1 MTIETEIAGLTQ
13 ATTDLLD
20 AVNVRKAT
28 LDGKVTEATTQA
40 SLATSNGAAQVALA
54 AAQVSAATTQAN
66 NAAASATAA
75 NTAKT
80 AAETAKT
87 AAETAKNAAVT
98 AQNNAVAV
106 VTGGAAT
113 LVPEAGKIPLADALG
128 KISALWVALTALVE
142 QSDIGTGPNQVPLNQ
157 FLGDLAYQGWSNLS
171 MKVVDPS
178 DVGSA
183 PHQIPLNQFLGGM
196 AFQSHMSVN
205 IEGGILQGQ
214 VRRRAPVIKTSA
226 FTVANNEHWLVCNGT
241 ASIAVTLPDPALNE
255 GREIMLTNR
264 AAFTVVSASSNVV
277 PLVGGAAGTDIL
289 SATAGKYATLV
300 SNGINWIITQA
311 N

>member
-28 LDGKVTEATTQA
+28 LDGKVTEATAQA

-106 VTGGAAT
+106 VTGGTAT

-128 KISALWVALTALVE
+128 KINALWVALTALVE

-157 FLGDLAYQGWSNLS
+157 FLG
-171 MKVVDPS
+171 
-178 DVGSA
+178 
-183 PHQIPLNQFLGGM
+183 GM
-196 AFQSHMSVN
+196 AFQSHLSVN
-205 IEGGILQGQ
+205 IDGGIFQGQ
-214 VRRRAPVIKTSA
+214 VRRRAPVTKTAA
-226 FTVANNEHWLVCNGT
+226 FTVADNEHWLICNGT
-241 ASIAVTLPDPALNE
+241 ASIAVTLPDAATNL

-277 PLVGGAAGTDIL
+277 PLAGGAAGTAIL
-289 SATAGKYATLV
+289 AAAAGKYATLV
-300 SNGINWIITQA
+300 SDGTNWIITQA